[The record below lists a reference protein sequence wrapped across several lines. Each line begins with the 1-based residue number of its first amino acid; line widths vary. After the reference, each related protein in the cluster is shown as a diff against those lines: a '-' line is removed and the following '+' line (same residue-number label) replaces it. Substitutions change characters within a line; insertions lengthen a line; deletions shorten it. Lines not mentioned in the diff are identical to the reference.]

1 MLDFDLPKDD
11 YAKWTPQLLAQFLEL
26 TNFATKLSLA
36 ETQLN
41 ELKALEKKTNKER
54 ARITELKKLVKEG
67 PKKFEENKAAYDKHK
82 LSVAESDND
91 FAYEVEIT
99 LEENFETYELE
110 MKR

>member
-1 MLDFDLPKDD
+1 MLDIDLPKDD

-26 TNFATKLSLA
+26 TSLSTRLA
-36 ETQLN
+36 QAESQLN

-67 PKKFEENKAAYDKHK
+67 PKKFEESKAAYEKHK
-82 LSVAESDND
+82 LNVAESDND

-99 LEENFETYELE
+99 LEENFETYETE
-110 MKR
+110 M